1 MQAIL
6 AISSKKMTGRS
17 VCDSASVSAMYSQ
30 TYNTVLAVNRALIP
44 RHPQELQLPFVI
56 TD

>member
-17 VCDSASVSAMYSQ
+17 VCDSASAMYFQ
-30 TYNTVLAVNRALIP
+30 TYNTVLAVNRALFP
-44 RHPQELQLPFVI
+44 GHPEELQLPFVI